1 MRVVWLFLISLCLAG
16 CINSDNEV
24 FVYYDVSRLPSDFGG
39 DEVYSIGL
47 NSQGMPVF
55 IDPEKAFEQALIDY
69 KDGFKA
75 IQREFYLLPVS
86 HFTWKDYKAYGWQ
99 LTHEDDQIVEQ
110 GYEIS
115 RFFDIYENS
124 FCSD

>member
-1 MRVVWLFLISLCLAG
+1 MMKALWLIVFCLLVG
-16 CINSDNEV
+16 CSPAKSHAVME
-24 FVYYDVSRLPSDFGG
+24 YDVSKLPSDFGG

-75 IQREFYLLPVS
+75 IQHEFYLLPVS

>member
-1 MRVVWLFLISLCLAG
+1 MKALWLIVFCLLVG
-16 CINSDNEV
+16 CSPAKSYAVME
-24 FVYYDVSRLPSDFGG
+24 YDVSKLPSDFGG

-55 IDPEKAFEQALIDY
+55 LDPEKALIDY

>member
-1 MRVVWLFLISLCLAG
+1 M
-16 CINSDNEV
+16 E
-24 FVYYDVSRLPSDFGG
+24 YDVSKLPSDFGG

-75 IQREFYLLPVS
+75 IQHEFYLLPVS

>member
-1 MRVVWLFLISLCLAG
+1 MRGIIIFLSCICLTGCRPIHQAVASYDMSL
-16 CINSDNEV
+16 
-24 FVYYDVSRLPSDFGG
+24 LPSDFGG

>member
-1 MRVVWLFLISLCLAG
+1 MRFLWLVLFCLLVGCSSSKTDVVM
-16 CINSDNEV
+16 E
-24 FVYYDVSRLPSDFGG
+24 YDVSQLPSDFGG
-39 DEVYSIGL
+39 DEVYTIGL
-47 NSQGMPVF
+47 NSKGMPVF
-55 IDPEKAFEQALIDY
+55 VYPDRAFEQALKDY

-99 LTHEDDQIVEQ
+99 LSSEDEAIVEQ

-124 FCSD
+124 FCPD